1 MAEAI
6 LTGTSGASSG
16 SSGSYERIDQKT
28 YDATNEE
35 TYINIFSKVSGELAT
50 YLATYYDI
58 YLTID
63 QLRMYSFGTSGDFGT
78 FLHYMQGTSVRN
90 AQIDH
95 KIFSTS
101 SNEYIDVTDYL
112 PFKRLN
118 LFLIYNTV
126 FEVLEYNV
134 YFSDIT
140 VTFYGRR

>member
-1 MAEAI
+1 M
-6 LTGTSGASSG
+6 SGASGSSSG

-28 YDATNEE
+28 YDASDEE

-50 YLATYYDI
+50 YLAAYYDI
-58 YLTID
+58 YLVID

-78 FLHYMQGTSVRN
+78 FLHYMQGASVRN
-90 AQIDH
+90 EQIDH